1 MQRSALQHCKR
12 WVVKIGSSLVTNQ
25 GRGLDLQTINQL
37 GKQLSTMKYNGCD
50 IVLVSSGSIAEG
62 MSRLGWQHRP
72 QGVHQLQAAAAIGQ
86 MGLVQ
91 AYESAFK
98 SHGIGTAQILLT
110 HDDLA
115 NRRRYLNAR
124 STLKTLLELGII
136 PVINEND
143 TVTTDEIKLGDND
156 TLAALVA
163 NLIGAEIMVIL
174 TDQEGLYDKD
184 PRKFPDAKLIPL
196 GGADDPALLSL
207 ASPKTGRLGSG
218 GMLTKIQAAQRAARS
233 GTSTLIAS
241 GQSEDV
247 LLRLRAGDC
256 IGTLL
261 EANKEPL
268 LARKQWLA
276 NQLKICGQLT
286 IDAGACSVLLQN
298 NSSLLAVGVTAVSG
312 KFMRGE
318 LVACVDEQGNEIAR
332 GLVNYNANEVAKL
345 KRQPSRK
352 IEEILG
358 YRNEPELIDRDNM
371 VLIRHHVDN
380 GEY

>member
-1 MQRSALQHCKR
+1 MQRSALQNCKR
-12 WVVKIGSSLVTNQ
+12 WVIKIGSSLVTNQ
-25 GRGLDLQTINQL
+25 GRGLDLPAINQL
-37 GKQLSTMKYNGCD
+37 GKQLSTMKYNGCE

-62 MSRLGWQHRP
+62 MSRLGWQQRP
-72 QGVHQLQAAAAIGQ
+72 FSVHQLQAAAAIGQ
-86 MGLVQ
+86 MGLIQ

-124 STLKTLLELGII
+124 STLNTLLKLGII

-184 PRKFPDAKLIPL
+184 PRRYGDARLIPL
-196 GGADDPALLSL
+196 GSADDSSLQVL
-207 ASPKTGRLGSG
+207 ASSKGGRLGSG
-218 GMLTKIQAAQRAARS
+218 GMLTKIQAARRAARS
-233 GTSTLIAS
+233 GTATLIAS
-241 GQSEDV
+241 GQLPDV
-247 LLRLRAGDC
+247 LLRLRVGDD

-261 EANKEPL
+261 EAKNEPL

-276 NQLKICGQLT
+276 NQLTVCGQLT
-286 IDAGACSVLLQN
+286 IDAGACRVLQRN

-312 KFMRGE
+312 KFKRGE
-318 LVACVDEQGNEIAR
+318 LVACVDDGGNEIAR
-332 GLVNYNANEVAKL
+332 GLINYNADEVEKL
-345 KRQPSRK
+345 KRQPSSK

-358 YRNEPELIDRDNM
+358 YRDEPELIDRDNM
-371 VLIRHHVDN
+371 VLTGN
-380 GEY
+380 W